1 MRPIF
6 QGESGAAVEDIQQRL
21 LSLGY
26 QIGQEGIDAV
36 FGKDTAQAVSEFRR
50 THGLTAEAVVDKE
63 CWNLLVDETFVL
75 GDRSLY
81 LRYPNFHGNDV
92 KTLQRALNVLGF
104 VCGPIDGIYGVRT
117 EGAVKEFQGNVG
129 LNPDGI
135 AFQDT
140 FHAVNRLHH
149 VWSDKTP
156 STHESEH
163 TTLARTAEVIESV
176 SLGLIGQDPIARNVA
191 GRIWNIATATSELSK
206 ITLLTSQFDKKQAL
220 SGDLLAPK
228 NVQDDD
234 KTVPNHF
241 DYLIELAIH
250 PDQETGVARVR
261 IGDFS
266 TLATRIMTACAAYRT
281 SQLDEGQTKQGKL
294 SRPVHLVI
302 ELDGLSAHDGSFTSR
317 KAQHIAITL
326 LDAFCS
332 AFGSDASAAR

>member
-1 MRPIF
+1 MRPIL

-26 QIGQEGIDAV
+26 HIGQEGIDAL
-36 FGKDTAQAVSEFRR
+36 FGKDTAQAVSEFRQA
-50 THGLTAEAVVDKE
+50 HGLSTEAVVDKE

-92 KTLQRALNVLGF
+92 KTLQRALNILGF
-104 VCGPIDGIYGVRT
+104 VCGPVDGIYGVRT

-149 VWSDKTP
+149 VWADKTP

-176 SLGLIGQDPIARNVA
+176 SMGLIGQDPIARNVA
-191 GRIWNIATATSELSK
+191 GRIWNIATATSELSQ
-206 ITLLTSQFDKKQAL
+206 ITLLTSQFDREQAL
-220 SGDLLAPK
+220 AGNLKDPQTA
-228 NVQDDD
+228 VDDD
-234 KTVPNHF
+234 KTAPTHF
-241 DYLIELAIH
+241 DYLIELAVN
-250 PDQETGVARVR
+250 PEQETGVARVR

-266 TLATRIMTACAAYRT
+266 TLATRIMTACAAYRA
-281 SQLDEGQTKQGKL
+281 SQLEEGTNKHQKPSG
-294 SRPVHLVI
+294 PVHLVI
-302 ELDGLSAHDGSFTSR
+302 ELDGVSAHDGSFTSR
-317 KAQHIAITL
+317 KAQHIAISL
-326 LDAFCS
+326 LDAFCV
-332 AFGSDASAAR
+332 AFGGNA